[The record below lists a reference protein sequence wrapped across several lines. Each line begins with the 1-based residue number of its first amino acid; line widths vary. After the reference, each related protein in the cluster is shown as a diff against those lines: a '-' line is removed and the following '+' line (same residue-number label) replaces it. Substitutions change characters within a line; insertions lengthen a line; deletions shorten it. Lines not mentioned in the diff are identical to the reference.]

1 MPSLSS
7 VGNAARL
14 RTISWCVTEST
25 LFARRGKGCRSRPS
39 RPLEDVLSVDHERPG
54 DAAGSSLDLER
65 QVCFG
70 LSIAA
75 RGVVAAYRPLLEPL
89 GLTHPQ
95 YLVMVSL
102 WQHGPQTVKSLGLL
116 LMLDS
121 GTLSPLLKRLEG
133 LGLVL
138 RTRTGSDERRVVVEL
153 TAKGARLRAD
163 AEHVHDRVVERLR
176 LSADDLTTLQA
187 VLEQL
192 IEATASTT
200 GRALEGDLARTEGES

>member
-1 MPSLSS
+1 MRNRSYTGAP
-7 VGNAARL
+7 
-14 RTISWCVTEST
+14 
-25 LFARRGKGCRSRPS
+25 RGAP
-39 RPLEDVLSVDHERPG
+39 EEALSVDPLADPPADG
-54 DAAGSSLDLER
+54 LDLEQ

-102 WQHGPQTVKSLGLL
+102 WQHGPQTVKQLGSL

-121 GTLSPLLKRLEG
+121 GTVSPLLKRLEG
-133 LGLVL
+133 LGHVR
-138 RTRTGSDERRVVVEL
+138 RTRSGTDERQVVVEL
-153 TAKGARLRAD
+153 TEQGSRLRSD
-163 AEHVHDRVVERLR
+163 AVHVHDAVVRRLG
-176 LSADDLTTLQA
+176 LSSGELEHLQS

-192 IEATASTT
+192 IEATRGTT
-200 GRALEGDLARTEGES
+200 GQALTGADSGAP